1 MACLALMVEGDRE
14 GWVIVGVEAET
25 RRSIKG
31 ALDSE
36 KPEAVMAGKRLAE
49 LLIGRG
55 EFGFRFLESTGHRFA
70 VVV

>member
-1 MACLALMVEGDRE
+1 VVEEDGE

-25 RRSIKG
+25 RRSIKR

-55 EFGFRFLESTGHRFA
+55 NYGFREMIG
-70 VVV
+70 